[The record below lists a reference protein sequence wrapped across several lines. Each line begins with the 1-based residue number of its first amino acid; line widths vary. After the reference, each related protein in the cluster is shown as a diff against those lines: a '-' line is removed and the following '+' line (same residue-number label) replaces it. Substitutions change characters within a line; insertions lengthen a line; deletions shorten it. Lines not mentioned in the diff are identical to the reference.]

1 MPAIGHAEFTGKS
14 AGTTVTYDGVGTGWQ
29 KITIAEK
36 GQPVPEQLDTTAA
49 GDAAW
54 VFIDDPLGGK
64 GAPSVTVTID
74 GLISSLDHQDTGLL
88 SKALDGTGDVIV
100 TTAALGD
107 VWTGTSMRFSGMD
120 VGAAFAEV
128 QPYKAT
134 FTLASATALTSVWS
148 TDT

>member
-1 MPAIGHAEFTGKS
+1 MAHAEFTGKS

-36 GQPVPEQLDTTAA
+36 GRPVPDQLDTTAA

-54 VFIDDPLGGK
+54 VFIDDPLGGP
-64 GAPSVTVTID
+64 GAPSSTVTID
-74 GLISSLDHQDTGLL
+74 GLISSTDHQDTGLL
-88 SKALDGTGDVIV
+88 SKAIDGTGDVLV

-107 VWTGTSMRFSGMD
+107 LWTGTAMRFSGMD

-134 FTLASATALTSVWS
+134 FTLQNSAGTWS
-148 TDT
+148 TDS

>member
-1 MPAIGHAEFTGKS
+1 MAHAEFTGKS

-36 GQPVPEQLDTTAA
+36 GRPLAEQLDTTAA

-64 GAPSVTVTID
+64 GAPSATVTID
-74 GLISSLDHQDTGLL
+74 GLLSSTDHQDTGLL
-88 SKALDGTGDVIV
+88 SKTVDGTGDVIV
-100 TTAALGD
+100 TTKALGD
-107 VWTGTSMRFSGMD
+107 MYTLTAARYNGMD
-120 VGAAFAEV
+120 TGAAFAAV
-128 QPYKAT
+128 VPYKAT
-134 FTLASATALTSVWS
+134 FTLPNSTGAWS

>member
-1 MPAIGHAEFTGKS
+1 MAHAEFTGKS
-14 AGTTVTYDGVGTGWQ
+14 AGTTFTYDGVGTGWQ

-36 GQPVPEQLDTTAA
+36 GKPLPEQLDTTAA

-64 GAPSVTVTID
+64 GASSVTVTVD
-74 GLISSLDHQDTGLL
+74 GLISSTDHQDSGLL
-88 SKALDGTGDVIV
+88 SKALDGTGDVLV
-100 TTAALGD
+100 TTANLGD
-107 VWTGTSMRFSGMD
+107 LFTGTAMRFSGMD

-134 FTLASATALTSVWS
+134 FTLQNSSGVWS
-148 TDT
+148 TDV